1 MIEKTIK
8 ALNTTKWY
16 KDRLAHIELLKSKKP
31 SYGDTKAILPQ
42 YIKNYLSKNNITLY
56 QHQCDAIDLLRS
68 GKNVI
73 ITTPTASGKTLA
85 FNIPVFEKLIQDDYS
100 SALYIYPAKALANDQ
115 LKSMKELEKYCGTKL
130 NPAVYDG
137 DTSKEQKRKIRKES
151 RIIITNPYEL
161 HNVLPWHH
169 QWENFLSKLKYVVI
183 DEAHQ
188 YRGVFGSNV
197 AFLIRR
203 FLRIC
208 NYYGSNPQFV
218 LSTATLA
225 NPLEFSEKLTGLKF
239 KLISEDGSPKGK
251 KHFIFYNPYFDG
263 EGKTTTHVESQ
274 NLFQLFILNHLQ
286 TLCFTTSR
294 KMAELIAR
302 RSKKEIS
309 EVDDA
314 LAEKIS
320 PYRAGYLA
328 KDRRRIENMLKKGE
342 MKGVTAT
349 NALELGIDIGS
360 LDAVVISGY
369 PGTIMSTWQQA
380 GRAGRGTDD
389 SIVTFVAFQNPLD
402 QYFMKHPDVFFDK
415 PHEHA
420 IIDLTNFHIL
430 EGHLMCAAKEMPVN
444 SRLIKI
450 DFESSLKDHIKSLN
464 DKKLIKK
471 SGDTWTYC
479 GTEYPPFKVNLS
491 SISSEIFNV
500 YHKGKLLETMD
511 KRQAYTE
518 AHHGAV
524 LINQGESYIVYD
536 FNPVTCTIKVA
547 KKDVDSHTSVQKD
560 IEIKIIKE
568 INQKKIG
575 DLKIS
580 FGELKVSE
588 SYPKYK
594 VIEKSQVVSVR
605 NLNLPSIQFKTKGM
619 WITLPQSIKN
629 DIEDAISGDEVFE
642 GGIHGLEHA
651 MISIIP
657 FHVMCDRF
665 DIGGVST
672 STHKDTKMA
681 TIFIYDG
688 FEGGIGLTE
697 KAYELI
703 EDAAKMTYELVRDC
717 TCEEGCPA
725 CIYSP
730 KCGNDNKP
738 LNKKGTLFIIEQLLD
753 LMKIE
758 REKVL

>member
-1 MIEKTIK
+1 MIQETLKT
-8 ALNTTKWY
+8 LNSRKWY
-16 KDRLAHIELLKSKKP
+16 KNRLANIKVLKPQKA

-42 YIKNYLSKNNITLY
+42 YIKNYLAKNNIRLY
-56 QHQCDAIDLLRS
+56 KHQCDAIDLLRS
-68 GKNVI
+68 GRNI
-73 ITTPTASGKTLA
+73 TITTPTASGKTLA
-85 FNIPVFEKLIQDDYS
+85 FNIPIFEKLIQDNNA

-137 DTSKEQKRKIRKES
+137 DTPKEQKRKIRKES

-169 QWENFLSKLKYVVI
+169 QWENFLSNLRYVVI

-225 NPLEFSEKLTGLKF
+225 NPMEFSEKLTGLKF
-239 KLISEDGSPKGK
+239 ELISEDGSPKGK

-263 EGKTTTHVESQ
+263 QGKTTTHVESQ
-274 NLFQLFILNHLQ
+274 NLFQLFILNNLQ

-309 EVDDA
+309 EIDEEMA
-314 LAEKIS
+314 KKIS

-328 KDRRRIENMLKKGE
+328 KDRRRIENMLKSGE
-342 MKGVTAT
+342 MRGVTAT

-380 GRAGRGTDD
+380 GRAGRGSDD
-389 SIVTFVAFQNPLD
+389 SIVTLVGFQNPLD
-402 QYFMKHPDVFFDK
+402 QYFMKHPEVFFDK

-420 IIDLTNFHIL
+420 IIDLSNFHII

-444 SRLIKI
+444 PKLIKI
-450 DFESSLKDHIKSLN
+450 DFESPIDDHIKSLEE
-464 DKKLIKK
+464 KKLIKK
-471 SGDTWTYC
+471 SSHTWAYS
-479 GTEYPPFKVNLS
+479 GIDYPPFKVNLG
-491 SISSEIFNV
+491 SISSEVFKV
-500 YHKGKLLETMD
+500 YNKGKLLETMD

-524 LINQGESYIVYD
+524 LINQGETYVVYD
-536 FNPVTCTIKVA
+536 FNLVKNTIKVA
-547 KKDVDSHTSVQKD
+547 KKDLDSHTSVQKD
-560 IEIKIIKE
+560 IDIKILKE
-568 INQKKIG
+568 IDHKKVG
-575 DLKIS
+575 GLKIS

-588 SYPKYK
+588 FYPKYK

-605 NLNLPSIQFKTKGM
+605 NLNLPPIQFKTKGL
-619 WITLPQSIKN
+619 WITLPKNIKEGLKCALTN
-629 DIEDAISGDEVFE
+629 QDAFD

-672 STHKDTKMA
+672 PHHKDTGKA

-703 EDAAKMTYELVRDC
+703 DETTKMTYELVREC

-738 LNKKGTLFIIEQLLD
+738 LDKEGTIFILEQLLD
-753 LMKIE
+753 LMGIE
-758 REKVL
+758 R

>member
-1 MIEKTIK
+1 MIEKTLK
-8 ALNTTKWY
+8 TLHSLKWY
-16 KDRLAHIELLKSKKP
+16 KNRVTYIKVLDHQKA
-31 SYGDTKAILPQ
+31 SYGETKAILPQ
-42 YIKNYLSKNNITLY
+42 YIKNYLLKKNIKLY
-56 QHQCDAIDLLRS
+56 QHQCDAIDHLRS
-68 GKNVI
+68 GKNVT

-85 FNIPVFEKLIQDDYS
+85 FNIPIFEKLIQDDNA

-115 LKSMKELEKYCGTKL
+115 LKSMKELEKYCGTEL
-130 NPAVYDG
+130 DPAVYDG
-137 DTSKEQKRKIRKES
+137 DTSKEQKRKIRKNS

-169 QWENFLSKLKYVVI
+169 QWEDFLSNLKFVVI

-203 FLRIC
+203 FQRIC

-239 KLISEDGSPKGK
+239 KLISQDGSPKGK

-274 NLFQLFILNHLQ
+274 NLFQLFLINNLQ
-286 TLCFTTSR
+286 TICFTTSR

-302 RSKKEIS
+302 RSKKEIL
-309 EVDDA
+309 EINEG

-320 PYRAGYLA
+320 AYRAGYLA
-328 KDRRRIENMLKKGE
+328 KDRRNIENRLKNGE
-342 MKGVTAT
+342 LRGVTAT

-402 QYFMKHPDVFFDK
+402 QYFMKHPSVFFDR

-420 IIDLTNFHIL
+420 IIDLSNFHII

-444 SRLIKI
+444 PKLIKI
-450 DFESSLKDHIKSLN
+450 DFECSLEDHIKSLAS
-464 DKKLIKK
+464 KKLIQK
-471 SGDTWTYC
+471 SSDTWVYS
-479 GTEYPPFKVNLS
+479 GTDYPPFKVNLS
-491 SISSEIFNV
+491 SISSEIFKV

-518 AHHGAV
+518 AHQGAV
-524 LINQGESYIVYD
+524 LINQGDTYIVYD
-536 FNPVTCTIKVA
+536 FNSVNNTIKVA
-547 KKDVDSHTSVQKD
+547 KKDLDTHTSVQKD
-560 IEIKIIKE
+560 IDIKIIKE
-568 INQKKIG
+568 INQREIG
-575 DLKIS
+575 KLKIS

-588 SYPKYK
+588 FYPKYK
-594 VIEKSQVVSVR
+594 IIEKSQVISVR
-605 NLNLPSIQFKTKGM
+605 NLNLPPIQFKTKGL
-619 WITLPQSIKN
+619 WITLPESVKDGIKC
-629 DIEDAISGDEVFE
+629 ALSGENIFE

-665 DIGGVST
+665 DVGGVST
-672 STHKDTKMA
+672 ANHNDTKMA

-697 KAYELI
+697 KAYEFMEETL
-703 EDAAKMTYELVRDC
+703 KMTYELVRDC

-738 LNKKGTLFIIEQLLD
+738 LDKKGTIFIIEQLLD
-753 LMKIE
+753 LMEIE
-758 REKVL
+758 R

>member
-8 ALNTTKWY
+8 ILNSRKWY
-16 KDRLAHIELLKSKKP
+16 KNRLAHIELLKAQKP
-31 SYGDTKAILPQ
+31 IYGDTKAILPQ
-42 YIKNYLSKNNITLY
+42 YIKNYLQKNNIKLY
-56 QHQCDAIDLLRS
+56 KHQCDAIDHLRS
-68 GKNVI
+68 GKNI
-73 ITTPTASGKTLA
+73 TITTPTASGKTLA
-85 FNIPVFEKLIQDDYS
+85 FNIPVFEKLIQNNKA

-169 QWENFLSKLKYVVI
+169 QWENFLSNLKFVVI

-225 NPLEFSEKLTGLKF
+225 NPIEFSEKLTGLKF
-239 KLISEDGSPKGK
+239 ELISQDGSPKGK

-263 EGKTTTHVESQ
+263 AGKTTTHVESQ
-274 NLFQLFILNHLQ
+274 NLFQLFILNNLQ

-309 EVDDA
+309 QIDDA

-320 PYRAGYLA
+320 AYRAGYLA
-328 KDRRRIENMLKKGE
+328 KDRRKIENRLKNGE
-342 MKGVTAT
+342 MRGVTAT

-402 QYFMKHPDVFFDK
+402 QYFMKHPAVFFDK

-420 IIDLTNFHIL
+420 IIDLTNPHII

-444 SRLIKI
+444 PKLIKI
-450 DFESSLKDHIKSLN
+450 DFESSLDDHIKSLAS
-464 DKKLIKK
+464 KKLIEK
-471 SGDTWTYC
+471 SSDTWVYS
-479 GTEYPPFKVNLS
+479 GTDYPPFKVNLG
-491 SISSEIFNV
+491 SISSEIFKV
-500 YHKGKLLETMD
+500 YNKGKLLETMD

-518 AHHGAV
+518 AHQGAV
-524 LINQGESYIVYD
+524 LINQGETYVVYD
-536 FNPVTCTIKVA
+536 FNLVTNTIKVA
-547 KKDVDSHTSVQKD
+547 KKDLDSHTSVQKD

-568 INQKKIG
+568 INQRVIG

-594 VIEKSQVVSVR
+594 VIDKSQVVSVR
-605 NLNLPSIQFKTKGM
+605 NLNLPPIQFKTKGL
-619 WITLPQSIKN
+619 WITLPQSIK
-629 DIEDAISGDEVFE
+629 DGLKCALSGENVFE

-672 STHKDTKMA
+672 PNHKDTKMA

-688 FEGGIGLTE
+688 FEGGVGLTE

-703 EDAAKMTYELVRDC
+703 EETVQMTYELVRDC
-717 TCEEGCPA
+717 TCDEGCPA

-738 LNKKGTLFIIEQLLD
+738 LNKEGTIFIIEQLLD
-753 LMKIE
+753 LMGIE
-758 REKVL
+758 R

>member
-1 MIEKTIK
+1 MIKKTLET
-8 ALNTTKWY
+8 LNSKKWY
-16 KDRLAHIELLKSKKP
+16 KDRLAHIEILKPQKP
-31 SYGDTKAILPQ
+31 SYGEPKATLPQ
-42 YIKNYLSKNNITLY
+42 YIKNYLSKNNIMLY
-56 QHQCDAIDLLRS
+56 KHQCDAVDHLRS
-68 GKNVI
+68 GKNVT

-85 FNIPVFEKLIQDDYS
+85 FNIPVFEKLIQDNDA
-100 SALYIYPAKALANDQ
+100 SAIYIYPAKALANDQ
-115 LKSMKELEKYCGTKL
+115 LKTMQEIEKYCGTKL

-137 DTSKEQKRKIRKES
+137 DTSKEEKRKIRKES

-169 QWENFLSKLKYVVI
+169 QWENFLSRLKFVVI

-225 NPLEFSEKLTGLKF
+225 NPIEFSEKLTGLKF
-239 KLISEDGSPKGK
+239 ELVSEDGSPKGK

-274 NLFQLFILNHLQ
+274 NLFQLFILNKLQ

-309 EVDDA
+309 EIDSE
-314 LAEKIS
+314 LADKIS

-328 KDRRRIENMLKKGE
+328 KDRRRIENLLKNGK
-342 MKGVTAT
+342 MRGVTAT

-402 QYFMKHPDVFFDK
+402 QYFMKHPSVFFDK

-420 IIDLTNFHIL
+420 IIDLSNFHIL

-444 SRLIKI
+444 PKLIKI
-450 DFESSLKDHIKSLN
+450 DFESSLEDHIKSLAS
-464 DKKLIKK
+464 KKMIQK
-471 SGDTWTYC
+471 SGDTWVYS
-479 GTEYPPFKVNLS
+479 GIDYPPFKVNLS
-491 SISSEIFNV
+491 SISSEIFKV

-524 LINQGESYIVYD
+524 LINRGETYIVYD
-536 FNPVTCTIKVA
+536 FNSVTNTIKVA
-547 KKDVDSHTSVQKD
+547 KKDLDSHTSVRKD
-560 IEIKIIKE
+560 IDIKIIEEIDKKE
-568 INQKKIG
+568 IGN
-575 DLKIS
+575 LKIS

-588 SYPKYK
+588 NYPQYK

-605 NLNLPSIQFKTKGM
+605 NLNLPPIQFKTKGM
-619 WITLPQSIKN
+619 WITLPQSIK
-629 DIEDAISGDEVFE
+629 EGVKCAISGEDVFD

-672 STHKDTKMA
+672 PDHRDTKMA

-703 EDAAKMTYELVRDC
+703 EEIAKMTYELVKDC
-717 TCEEGCPA
+717 KCEEGCPA

-738 LNKKGTLFIIEQLLD
+738 LDKEGTVFILEQILD
-753 LMKIE
+753 LMGIE
-758 REKVL
+758 R